1 MLALGYFR
9 NIEQGISAEDLEANF
24 AEYCYLYL
32 HQPTRI
38 FFEKEGSPP
47 YRAYTKMINHM
58 VKSTSSFLVVVPGPY
73 DLGETA
79 EEVAKSVL
87 ELERTGAKVVCN
99 DEDLPD
105 PLQNALSVSHY
116 QYQFRHM

>member
-58 VKSTSSFLVVVPGPY
+58 VKEYSQL
-73 DLGETA
+73 LM
-79 EEVAKSVL
+79 EEYLKDYL
-87 ELERTGAKVVCN
+87 KMENILTLLTN
-99 DEDLPD
+99 
-105 PLQNALSVSHY
+105 QI
-116 QYQFRHM
+116 